1 MSARILV
8 IDDTPA
14 NVKVLTEVL
23 GSAGYHVITAAGGV
37 EALAKM
43 NADPPDLV
51 LLDVVMPGLSGYEV
65 CRQIRSHPATSLLP
79 VIMVTVLD
87 PRRERVAGIE
97 AGADDFLSRPFSP
110 PELLARVRSL
120 LRIKALQD
128 RTTRQAEELAQWST
142 RFEAR
147 VSEQLDVF
155 AQAVSPVAGKLLMQ
169 KLAALGVA
177 HTYPANMIVVN
188 EGDSSDAFYIVLSG
202 RVRAYVSDEQGRE
215 MVLGEQGP
223 GDFFG
228 EVALD
233 GGPRTVSVATLE
245 SSRLAVIGLPELR
258 SFYASHPGM
267 GTIVVNQ
274 LIQQVRHLT
283 QSVKNLALMD
293 VYGRVTRLIV
303 DLAHEKDGRRVI
315 DPRPTQQDMAL
326 RVGASREMIS
336 RILKDL
342 AAGGYIRIEGAQMII
357 EKEPPRAW

>member
-8 IDDTPA
+8 VDDTA
-14 NVKVLTEVL
+14 SNVKVLNEIL
-23 GSAGYHVITAAGGV
+23 ASAGYHVISASNGV

-51 LLDVVMPGLSGYEV
+51 LLDVVMAGLSGYEV

-97 AGADDFLSRPFSP
+97 AGADDFLSRPFNP

-142 RFEAR
+142 KFESR
-147 VSEQLDVF
+147 VSEQLDMF
-155 AQAVSPVAGKLLMQ
+155 AQAVSPVAGRLLLEKLG
-169 KLAALGVA
+169 ALGTARV
-177 HTYPANMIVVN
+177 YPANMIVVN
-188 EGDSSDAFYIVLSG
+188 EGDPSDALYVILSG
-202 RVRAYVSDEQGRE
+202 RVRVYVSDEEGRE

-233 GGPRTVSVATLE
+233 GGPRAASVATIE
-245 SSRLAVIGLPELR
+245 SSRLAVIGQAELR
-258 SFYASHPGM
+258 AFCATHPGM
-267 GTIVVNQ
+267 AMIVVNQ

-293 VYGRVTRLIV
+293 VYGRVARLIM
-303 DLAHEKDGRRVI
+303 DLAREKDGRRVI
-315 DPRPTQQDMAL
+315 DPKPTQQDMAV

-342 AAGGYIRIEGAQMII
+342 TAGGYIRIDGAQMVI
-357 EKEPPRAW
+357 EKDPPRAW